1 MNTEERLTA
10 AMELMRLAR
19 QHLVAATESPDPVM
33 ERRQMVEAAKKF
45 RRAADLCDD
54 EGRLS

>member
-1 MNTEERLTA
+1 MNSEERITR
-10 AMELMRLAR
+10 AMELLRLAR

-33 ERRQMVEAAKKF
+33 ERRQLVEAATKF
-45 RRAADLCDD
+45 RAAADLCDD